1 MGPAAGPAVCKGPVV
16 VRLLTG
22 MLLQRAGVGVFMRM
36 TIPADVCS
44 LRQWRR
50 GAFGV
55 ALAAP
60 KKE

>member
-1 MGPAAGPAVCKGPVV
+1 VCKGLVV

-50 GAFGV
+50 GAFGA